1 LAKLG
6 RGFFSLAALLTFV
19 LCGCGGIRF
28 SQTAPEAGDFHP
40 RSIALLS
47 LDGGGYGESLVTLD
61 RIITGELT
69 DKGWFSNIL
78 SFQNI
83 QGRIKEDEAFRKA
96 VSAYLAKLKAV
107 NFSDSELSRKI
118 GDLAKVD
125 AFLLVDVD
133 YWYYTKEADK
143 NLAKVGLGMKMIN
156 AGTGSLIWKA
166 GHHLAPDY
174 VFLKP
179 ELSAVAGDVVKQMLR
194 EMPH

>member
-1 LAKLG
+1 MAKL
-6 RGFFSLAALLTFV
+6 RHCFFSLAALLVFV

-47 LDGGGYGESLVTLD
+47 LDGGGYEESLAALD

-69 DKGWFSNIL
+69 DKGWFSNVL

-83 QGRIKEDEAFRKA
+83 QGRIKDDEAFRKA
-96 VSAYLAKLKAV
+96 VSGYLAKLKAV

-118 GDLAKVD
+118 GELAKVD

-143 NLAKVGLGMKMIN
+143 NVAKVGLGMKMIN
-156 AGTGSLIWKA
+156 AGTGALIWKA

-179 ELSAVAGDVVKQMLR
+179 ELSAVAGDVVKQMVR
-194 EMPH
+194 AMPH

>member
-1 LAKLG
+1 MAKL
-6 RGFFSLAALLTFV
+6 RHCFFSLAALLVFV

-28 SQTAPEAGDFHP
+28 SQTAPEAVDFHP

-47 LDGGGYGESLVTLD
+47 LDGRGYEESLAALD

-69 DKGWFSNIL
+69 DKGWFSNVL

-83 QGRIKEDEAFRKA
+83 QGRIKDDKAFHKA
-96 VSAYLAKLKAV
+96 VSGYLAKLKAV

-118 GDLAKVD
+118 GELAKVD

-133 YWYYTKEADK
+133 YWYYMKEADK
-143 NLAKVGLGMKMIN
+143 NVAKVGLGMRMIN
-156 AGTGSLIWKA
+156 AGTGALIWKA
-166 GHHLAPDY
+166 AHHLAPDY

-179 ELSAVAGDVVKQMLR
+179 ELIAVAGDVVKQMVGA
-194 EMPH
+194 MPH